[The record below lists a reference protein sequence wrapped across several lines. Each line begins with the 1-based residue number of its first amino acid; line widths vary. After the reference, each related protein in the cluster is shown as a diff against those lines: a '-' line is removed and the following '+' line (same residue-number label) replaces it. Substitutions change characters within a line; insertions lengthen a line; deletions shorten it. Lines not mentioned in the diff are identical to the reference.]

1 MCIPLDGKS
10 SNTGLLGED
19 VPHNSI
25 GLNLFRR
32 LVVELLRI
40 VFVVHVITN
49 TNEFTTIIRA
59 SKKNNGNP
67 QDLGRGKFGKAR
79 GFGLENELAHTG
91 GDGTNKE
98 GVEHL
103 IVLGAIENFSKY
115 EIGDEKQWILMGYS
129 LRVGRTDIGKLPLK
143 ICRKNGSVRIEIAKG
158 NNERHLWSKALSAR
172 NIQR

>member
-1 MCIPLDGKS
+1 MCIPLDSKS

-19 VPHNSI
+19 VPHDSI

-40 VFVVHVITN
+40 VFVAHVITN

-67 QDLGRGKFGKAR
+67 QDLGRGKFGKGR
-79 GFGLENELAHTG
+79 GFGLKNELVHTD

-98 GVEHL
+98 GVELL

-115 EIGDEKQWILMGYS
+115 EIGDEKQ
-129 LRVGRTDIGKLPLK
+129 
-143 ICRKNGSVRIEIAKG
+143 
-158 NNERHLWSKALSAR
+158 
-172 NIQR
+172 